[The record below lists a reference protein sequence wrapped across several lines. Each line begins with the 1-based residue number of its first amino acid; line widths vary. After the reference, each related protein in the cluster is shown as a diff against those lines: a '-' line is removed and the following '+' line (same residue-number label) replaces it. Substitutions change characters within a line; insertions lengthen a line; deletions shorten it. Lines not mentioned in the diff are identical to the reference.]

1 MLFAN
6 NRVII
11 KCEYRFGSKHMDKE
25 NKVKISFIS
34 LGCDKNLIDS
44 EIMLGLID
52 REGYIITD
60 NDSEA
65 DIIIVNSCGFIMEAN
80 QEAIDKVLEVADY
93 KINGN
98 CIGIIVTGC
107 MAQRYKDEIFD
118 ALPEVDAVVGTGDFE
133 KIGDVI
139 KQILNGSKQV
149 KLVTDKNNVL
159 KDENSFK
166 RIVTTTGGF
175 AYMKIAE
182 GCDNHCT
189 YCTIPSLRGKY
200 RSRTMESLVKEAQ
213 ILAEQGVRELI
224 LIAQDTSMYGLDL
237 YGEKCLDKLLRK
249 LSEIEDIHWIRILY
263 CYPENITDELI
274 KEMASNPKV
283 LHYIDMPIQH
293 SEDRILKL
301 MGRKS
306 SKQELKNIIA
316 KMRNAMPDMCIR
328 TTLITGFPSETEEE
342 FKAQCDFIDEIGFD
356 RLGVFTYSPEEG
368 TPAAKL
374 PGQIHEEI
382 KSERKEYLMAVQKN
396 VSADICQSYVG
407 KTLEVIVEGKI
418 DGEDDLYCGRSYRD
432 CYEIDGF
439 VFFKSD
445 EELIA
450 GDFYNIK
457 ITKSGDYDLI
467 GVIEQ

>member
-1 MLFAN
+1 MKDNA
-6 NRVII
+6 
-11 KCEYRFGSKHMDKE
+11 
-25 NKVKISFIS
+25 KISFVS

-52 REGYIITD
+52 SEGYVITND
-60 NDSEA
+60 DSEA
-65 DIIIVNSCGFIMEAN
+65 DIIIINSCGFIMEAN

-93 KINGN
+93 KTTGK
-98 CIGIIVTGC
+98 CRGIIVTGC
-107 MAQRYKDEIFD
+107 MAQRYKDQIFES
-118 ALPEVDAVVGTGDFE
+118 LPEVDAVVGTGDFE
-133 KIGDVI
+133 NIGKVI
-139 KQILNGSKQV
+139 KELLNGGRQV
-149 KLVTDKNNVL
+149 QLVTDKNHVL
-159 KDENSFK
+159 NDENSYR

-213 ILAEQGVRELI
+213 ILADQGVRELI
-224 LIAQDTSMYGLDL
+224 LIAQDTSMYGIDI
-237 YGEKCLDKLLRK
+237 YGEKVLYKLLRK
-249 LSEIEDIHWIRILY
+249 ISEIEDIHWIRLLY

-274 KEMASNPKV
+274 DEIAKNPKV

-306 SKQELKNIIA
+306 TKNELTAIIN
-316 KMRNAMPDMCIR
+316 KMRDKIPDMCIR

-342 FKAQCDFIDEIGFD
+342 FKAQCDFIDETGFD

-368 TPAAKL
+368 TPAAKMDN
-374 PGQIHEEI
+374 QIEEAVKI
-382 KSERKEYLMAVQKN
+382 SRKNYLMELQKN
-396 VSADICQSYVG
+396 VSADIGSEFIG

-418 DGEDDLYCGRSYRD
+418 EDEDDLYCGRSYRD

-439 VFFKSD
+439 VFFRSD
-445 EELIA
+445 DELLA
-450 GDFYNIK
+450 GDFYNVK
-457 ITKSGDYDLI
+457 ITEAGDYDLI
-467 GVIEQ
+467 GEIEK

>member
-1 MLFAN
+1 MF
-6 NRVII
+6 
-11 KCEYRFGSKHMDKE
+11 KGT
-25 NKVKISFIS
+25 KISFIS

-52 REGYIITD
+52 REGYIIT
-60 NDSEA
+60 NDDSDA
-65 DIIIVNSCGFIMEAN
+65 DIIIINSCGFIMDAN
-80 QEAIDKVLEVADY
+80 EEAINKILEVADN

-98 CIGIIVTGC
+98 CKGIIVTGC
-107 MAQRYKDEIFD
+107 MAQRYKDEIFES
-118 ALPEVDAVVGTGDFE
+118 LPEVDAVVGTGDFE
-133 KIGDVI
+133 NIGDVI
-139 KQILNGSKQV
+139 KKILEGYKSV
-149 KLVTDKNNVL
+149 KLITDKNHIIN
-159 KDENSFK
+159 DENSFK

-200 RSRTMESLVKEAQ
+200 RSRKMDSLIKEAE

-237 YGEKCLDKLLRK
+237 YGEKCLYKLIREISK
-249 LSEIEDIHWIRILY
+249 IEDIHWIRLLY

-274 KEMASNPKV
+274 SEIKNNPKV

-306 SKQELKNIIA
+306 SNEKLREVISKLRTAIE
-316 KMRNAMPDMCIR
+316 DMCIR

-342 FKAQCDFIDEIGFD
+342 FLAQADFIRDIGFD
-356 RLGVFTYSPEEG
+356 RLGVFTYSAEDG
-368 TPAAKL
+368 TPAAKM
-374 PGQIHEEI
+374 PNQIDESVKLYRKNYLLELQ
-382 KSERKEYLMAVQKN
+382 KS
-396 VSADICQSYVG
+396 VSAKICQSYVG

-418 DGEDDLYCGRSYRD
+418 EGEDRLYCGRSFRD

-439 VFFKSD
+439 VFFESD
-445 EELIA
+445 EDLIA
-450 GDFYNIK
+450 GDFYNVK
-457 ITKSGDYDLI
+457 INEAGDYDLI
-467 GVIEQ
+467 GEII